1 MFILCLHNGD
11 VEERAAEADGDGGGG
26 HDGRAGQNRT
36 AMANVATLFPH
47 AMIHGCSAMN
57 CPACE

>member
-1 MFILCLHNGD
+1 
-11 VEERAAEADGDGGGG
+11 
-26 HDGRAGQNRT
+26 
-36 AMANVATLFPH
+36 MANVATLFPH